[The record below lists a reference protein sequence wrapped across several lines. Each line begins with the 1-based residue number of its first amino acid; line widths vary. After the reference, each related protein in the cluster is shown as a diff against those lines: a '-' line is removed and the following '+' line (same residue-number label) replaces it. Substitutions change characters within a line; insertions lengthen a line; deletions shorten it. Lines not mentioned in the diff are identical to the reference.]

1 MFAPSGRGPAPPM
14 NNRRLVVTQ
23 YSEEFKANIIA
34 RMLPPNNVPVP
45 QLVRETGIPK
55 DTLYTW
61 RSKHRKAQGIAPVEP
76 ACGGELSSEEK
87 FAVVIETASLNEA
100 ELSEYCRRKGLYP
113 QQIQAW
119 RNTCKQA
126 HDPAAAK
133 LDREQL
139 RRQTTAIKQLQV
151 ELRRKE
157 KALAEAA
164 ALLVLQKKVQAL
176 WEDPEDGKS
185 S

>member
-1 MFAPSGRGPAPPM
+1 M
-14 NNRRLVVTQ
+14 TQ

-34 RMLPPNNVPVP
+34 RMLPPNNVTVP

-61 RSKHRKAQGIAPVEP
+61 RSKHRKVQGVAALAP
-76 ACGGELSSEEK
+76 ASGGELSGEQK
-87 FAVVIETASLNEA
+87 FSVVIETASLNEA

-113 QQIQAW
+113 QQISAW
-119 RNTCKQA
+119 REACLQA
-126 HDPAAAK
+126 NALAAPKADQSQLKAQAK
-133 LDREQL
+133 H
-139 RRQTTAIKQLQV
+139 IKQLQS

-164 ALLVLQKKVQAL
+164 ALLVLQKKVRDL
-176 WEDPEDGKS
+176 WPEPEDGKS